1 MNLTTITNTITAN
14 APLIFKEN
22 LDIKQYLNGV
32 TPHWLQDII
41 NIPKSI
47 LQEKE
52 ILNLSSYSEL
62 GSSTLL
68 AGALIQGNTEG
79 FLFKSNQWPIGG
91 IYFDGIMRTEH
102 NSTLRMTTFPVQ
114 NGTYGV
120 DHAVVEPSLLVIEVM
135 MSDVMTIK
143 HNNSPT
149 VLNQIQNL
157 LQKAIPSSNAVQM
170 NSNLTG
176 EGHSVN
182 AWSVLK
188 SMQQSRIPITVETR
202 LQTYNNMLIESLSAP
217 DDFKT
222 QNALRCTVRLK
233 EIITVGTGAKIT
245 SARPEL
251 QESNNTQAEVNA
263 KPIEESVVNGIVNA
277 TQTNDFVNQISQG
290 VANGITWLTN
300 FFKR

>member
-233 EIITVGTGAKIT
+233 EIITVGTGAKKT

-263 KPIEESVVNGIVNA
+263 QSADESAILSLGKATGNEDKIKKLDNA
-277 TQTNDFVNQISQG
+277 G
-290 VANGITWLTN
+290 ANTINWVTGN
-300 FFKR
+300 

>member
-1 MNLTTITNTITAN
+1 MTITAIN
-14 APLIFKEN
+14 NVINDVINDVINLDIPLIFKDN
-22 LDIKQYLNGV
+22 IDIKQYLNGK
-32 TPHWLQDII
+32 TPPWLQDII
-41 NIPKSI
+41 NIPTNI

-52 ILNLSSYSEL
+52 ILNLSSSL
-62 GSSTLL
+62 GTT
-68 AGALIQGNTEG
+68 GALIGEKIGATNSEG

-102 NSTLRMTTFPVQ
+102 NSTIKMTTYPVQ

-120 DHAVVEPSLLVIEVM
+120 DHAVIEPSLLVIEVM

-149 VLNQIQNL
+149 ILQKIQNL
-157 LQKAIPSSNAVQM
+157 MQTAMPSSNSVQM

-176 EGHSVN
+176 EGHSIN

-188 SMQQSRIPITVETR
+188 AMQQSRIPITVETR
-202 LQTYNNMLIESLSAP
+202 LQTYKNMLIESLSAP

-222 QNALRCTVRLK
+222 FNAFRCTVRLK
-233 EIITVGTGAKIT
+233 EIITVGTGSSII

-251 QESNNTQAEVNA
+251 QNNNNPKAD
-263 KPIEESVVNGIVNA
+263 VNGKEIGGDSA
-277 TQTNDFVNQISQG
+277 LYYT
-290 VANGITWLTN
+290 GIGKKDALNTGDN
-300 FFKR
+300 

>member
-1 MNLTTITNTITAN
+1 MTITAIN
-14 APLIFKEN
+14 NVINDVINLDIPLIFKDN
-22 LDIKQYLNGV
+22 IDIKQYLNGK
-32 TPHWLQDII
+32 TPPWLQDII
-41 NIPKSI
+41 NIPTNI

-52 ILNLSSYSEL
+52 ILNLSSSL
-62 GSSTLL
+62 GTT
-68 AGALIQGNTEG
+68 GALIGEKIGATNSEG

-102 NSTLRMTTFPVQ
+102 NSTIKMTTYPVQ

-120 DHAVVEPSLLVIEVM
+120 DHAVIEPSLLVIEVM

-149 VLNQIQNL
+149 ILQKIQNL
-157 LQKAIPSSNAVQM
+157 MQTAMPSSNSVQM

-176 EGHSVN
+176 EGHSIN

-188 SMQQSRIPITVETR
+188 AMQQSRIPITVETR
-202 LQTYNNMLIESLSAP
+202 LQTYKNMLIESLSAP

-222 QNALRCTVRLK
+222 FNAFRCTVRLK
-233 EIITVGTGAKIT
+233 EIITVGTGSSII

-251 QESNNTQAEVNA
+251 QNNNNPKAD
-263 KPIEESVVNGIVNA
+263 VNGKEIA
-277 TQTNDFVNQISQG
+277 EGLLRASKDFLG
-290 VANGITWLTN
+290 VKTGLETDGRGN
-300 FFKR
+300 